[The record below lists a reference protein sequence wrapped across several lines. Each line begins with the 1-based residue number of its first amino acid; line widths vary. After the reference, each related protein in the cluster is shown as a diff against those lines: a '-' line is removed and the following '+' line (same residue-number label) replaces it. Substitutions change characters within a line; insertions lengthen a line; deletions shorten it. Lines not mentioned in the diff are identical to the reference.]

1 MSVRR
6 EDRLALDR
14 IGATGRGWNGLQV
27 AEDRATKTEDGTLR
41 YSFHDVQFDKNDG
54 AIYAVCDAPL
64 AHGTFRKEPLI
75 GRVEGTRAGNRE
87 TVATF
92 ELRPT

>member
-1 MSVRR
+1 
-6 EDRLALDR
+6 
-14 IGATGRGWNGLQV
+14 
-27 AEDRATKTEDGTLR
+27 
-41 YSFHDVQFDKNDG
+41 
-54 AIYAVCDAPL
+54 VCDAPL